1 MYKTVVLLAVV
12 SAVAGTSSTAVA
24 QTSPAEKSAPSVT
37 IMQNG
42 ANELY
47 RDLEFILKLT
57 NSTEQKQWSVLQE
70 YLDIF
75 LIGIDR
81 TRPIRVDLI
90 MGGET
95 ERYISSFP
103 ITNMKEFRDDNLD
116 SLGIESRKKSKTLYQ
131 LKGAF
136 LGYMR
141 HKHEYAIIA
150 ERKDEVPVSIA
161 DPLEAIAPLLAAEYD
176 LALEGYNHLEGQ
188 VHQDQRR
195 KTFTDTRKEL
205 LAVLKKTKE
214 ETADDFAIRRSLY
227 GHQLDEF
234 ERFFVEASKMVL
246 GWTTDVVGQKG
257 RLDIELDPIEGTSL
271 EATIDNLGKS
281 TSYFANIDRSE
292 NPIFSAHLN
301 HPLDEMRKTNI
312 LETIALLRTRT
323 NNNLNARDDVSDA
336 ERDARK
342 EIADKTFGLL
352 EAGAKQGLADGFFE
366 VHANESDKNTIVCG
380 FRAVDG
386 TAVVD
391 ILKLVPKAR
400 EGQVM
405 QLDVDSEGDVRIHK
419 VVISGKRHANFLNFF
434 GTGDLFIGSTADAV
448 WLSSG
453 ENALAELKGAIAKAA
468 APKPEKPS
476 PVFLDVF
483 VKMAPWMNLRNARAG
498 DKGDVAMRKLAM
510 AAFELGDDTFS
521 LQLRRTDKNNV
532 EGELVANPGILRFAG
547 KLIAD
552 FSKENLDDQ

>member
-1 MYKTVVLLAVV
+1 VYKSVVLLAVV
-12 SAVAGTSSTAVA
+12 SAVAGTSSAAVA

-47 RDLEFILKLT
+47 RDLEFIMKLT

-81 TRPIRVDLI
+81 TRPMRVDLI
-90 MGGET
+90 LGGEM

-103 ITNMKEFRDDNLD
+103 ITNMKEFRDDNLE
-116 SLGIESRKKSKTLYQ
+116 SLGIESRKRRTLYQ

-136 LGYMR
+136 IGYMR

-150 ERKDEVPVSIA
+150 ERKDEVPLDIA
-161 DPLEAIAPLLAAEYD
+161 DPREAIAPLLAAEYD

-188 VHQDQRR
+188 IHQDQRR
-195 KTFTDTRKEL
+195 KSFADTRKEL

-214 ETADDFAIRRSLY
+214 ETADDFALRKSLY
-227 GHQLDEF
+227 DHQLDEL
-234 ERFFVEASKMVL
+234 ERFFVEASRMVL
-246 GWTTDVVGQKG
+246 GWTTDIVAQKG

-281 TSYFANIDRSE
+281 ISYFANIERSE

-301 HPLDEMRKTNI
+301 HPLDELRKTNI
-312 LETIALLRTRT
+312 LETITLLRTRT
-323 NNNLNARDDVSDA
+323 NNNLNAREDVSDA

-342 EIADKTFGLL
+342 EIAEKTFGLL

-380 FRAVDG
+380 FRTVDG
-386 TAVVD
+386 TSVVD

-405 QLDVDSEGDVRIHK
+405 KLDVDSEGDVRIHK
-419 VVISGKRHANFLNFF
+419 VVISGDRHANFLNFF

-453 ENALAELKGAIAKAA
+453 ENALAEVKAAIAKVAG
-468 APKPEKPS
+468 PKPEKPS

-483 VKMAPWMNLRNARAG
+483 VKMAPWINLRNARAG
-498 DKGDVAMRKLAM
+498 DKGDVALRKLAM

-521 LQLRRTDKNNV
+521 LQLRRTDKNDV
-532 EGELVANPGILRFAG
+532 EGELVANPGILRLAG
-547 KLIAD
+547 KMIAD